1 MSSLVM
7 DLFIWLFLIIGVGFG
22 LISLVGLMLFPD
34 TRSRMYTAERASL
47 ISIGATGLAV
57 ILYGLNA
64 LQTSGNNQ
72 YLSLVLHTI
81 FLVLV
86 VAIGNYGVSGT
97 ILEKIRPV
105 SGSPAPKEKIKKGK
119 K

>member
-1 MSSLVM
+1 M
-7 DLFIWLFLIIGVGFG
+7 DLLIWLFLIVGVGFG

-64 LQTSGNNQ
+64 LQTSGNDQ
-72 YLSLVLHTI
+72 YLTLVLHTI

-86 VAIGNYGVSGT
+86 VAIGNYVVSGT

-105 SGSPAPKEKIKKGK
+105 SAGQAPKEKLKKGK